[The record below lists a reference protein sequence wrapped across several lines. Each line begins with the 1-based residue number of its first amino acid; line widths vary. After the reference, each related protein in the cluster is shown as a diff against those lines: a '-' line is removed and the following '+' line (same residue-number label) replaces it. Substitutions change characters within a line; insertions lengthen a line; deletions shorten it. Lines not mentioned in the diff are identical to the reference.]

1 MTYNRERIAAK
12 ERIKMGLSR
21 QLSIMMVFLLLMS
34 GCSSSK
40 GAVGKISDSFGLGED
55 SNIIMKSTQLR
66 VEDLNFLSLNLIPG
80 NEEEV
85 SYLQGQFQNN
95 SDHTIRWLNLELLL
109 PGQIP
114 YNLSFYYTIFPGEIS
129 PVEQRL
135 VELKETKGDIVLKG
149 ISVEYITPDQ
159 TAYYFH
165 YDGATQSSKWVDKG
179 EFIRQIPPFEVD
191 DLRLQEVQLIDNR
204 IQNEFYI
211 SAYLKNNSI
220 YKLSEITYLYL
231 LPNGVVDTLSAH
243 QRLFPGE
250 RSSKV
255 YGKGPESMNQED
267 IQLLKITYTID
278 EKEQET
284 HVEYDVKLDCY
295 RVRSQKK

>member
-1 MTYNRERIAAK
+1 
-12 ERIKMGLSR
+12 
-21 QLSIMMVFLLLMS
+21 MS

-55 SNIIMKSTQLR
+55 SNTITKSTQLKM
-66 VEDLNFLSLNLIPG
+66 EDLDFLSLTLMLDD
-80 NEEEV
+80 EEEM

-95 SDHTIRWLNLELLL
+95 SNHTIRWLNLELLL

-129 PVEQRL
+129 PVQQRL
-135 VELKETKGDIVLKG
+135 VELQDIKGDILIKG
-149 ISVEYITPDQ
+149 ISIQYITPDQ
-159 TAYYFH
+159 TAYYFY

-179 EFIRQIPPFEVD
+179 EFICEIPPFEVN
-191 DLRLQEVQLIDNR
+191 DLHLQEVQLIDNK
-204 IQNEFYI
+204 IQNEFYL

-220 YKLSEITYLYL
+220 YKLSEITYSYL
-231 LPNGVVDTLSAH
+231 LPNGVVDTLAAH

-255 YGKGPESMNQED
+255 YAKGPESMNPAD